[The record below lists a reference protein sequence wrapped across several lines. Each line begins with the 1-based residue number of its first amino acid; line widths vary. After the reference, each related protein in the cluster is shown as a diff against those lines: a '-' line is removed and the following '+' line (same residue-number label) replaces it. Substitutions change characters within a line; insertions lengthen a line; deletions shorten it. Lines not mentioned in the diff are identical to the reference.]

1 MEMLKRFSQLWL
13 FLCLATGSAA
23 AQPGTPTAP
32 KPHPKAKI
40 EKVEKKAPPG
50 VPTPPRQVW
59 GERVTSERAIA
70 ADPNVALKLCIAE
83 GEIKINGTEANEVR
97 VFVRDGRKFEFK
109 SLEKNPETG
118 NANWI
123 WVTSVGS
130 PGRAV
135 GPSANCLAGES
146 VEIDMPL
153 GGSLMLDA
161 QASGTV
167 VDSVKKA
174 TLNILRGDI
183 SVRNI
188 SGGLNAVVNRGDV
201 VVESSS
207 GSISVESTA
216 GNILV
221 FDVKPGHVGDLL
233 KIRATGRGNVSL
245 QNVSHRQID
254 ASSISGNV
262 SFAGKFLSGGIYKF
276 KTSAGSV
283 RMLLPADTS
292 CKVVASYGFGSFDS
306 GLPLKIETENVTDGG
321 KSLVGRIGKGDT
333 TTVSI
338 TTASGSI
345 GISQQGQKL

>member
-1 MEMLKRFSQLWL
+1 MLKRFSQLGL
-13 FLCLATGSAA
+13 FLCLAAA
-23 AQPGTPTAP
+23 AVAAQHGTPTAP
-32 KPHPKAKI
+32 TPRPPHKT
-40 EKVEKKAPPG
+40 KVDPAERRSPPRF
-50 VPTPPRQVW
+50 PTPPRQVR

-70 ADPNVALKLCIAE
+70 ADPNVALKLCIAQ
-83 GEIKINGTEANEVR
+83 GEIKVNGTEAKEVR
-97 VFVRDGRKFEFK
+97 VFVRGGRKFEFK

-146 VEIDMPL
+146 VEIDMPM

-161 QASGTV
+161 QGSGTV
-167 VDSVKKA
+167 IDSVKKA
-174 TLNILRGDI
+174 TLNILRGNI
-183 SVRNI
+183 NVRNI

-207 GSISVESTA
+207 GAISVDSTA

-221 FDVKPGHVGDLL
+221 FDVKPGQAGDLL

-276 KTSAGSV
+276 KTSAGAV
-283 RMLLPADTS
+283 RMLLPRDTS

-306 GLPLKIETENVTDGG
+306 GLPLRIETENVTDGG
-321 KSLVGRIGKGDT
+321 KSLVGRIGRGDT
-333 TTVSI
+333 TTVTI
-338 TTASGSI
+338 TTTSGSI
-345 GISQQGQKL
+345 GISQQGLKL